1 MPLVPP
7 VTRQTLPTKSMP
19 TSALRPETHLE
30 DLILF
35 DIAEAEDTDKNTD
48 AILLPEK
55 CSMNRREF
63 IASTAAL
70 AASSAYTGL
79 GQPPEQSREF
89 PASVVKDDEIYV

>member
-1 MPLVPP
+1 
-7 VTRQTLPTKSMP
+7 
-19 TSALRPETHLE
+19 
-30 DLILF
+30 
-35 DIAEAEDTDKNTD
+35 
-48 AILLPEK
+48 
-55 CSMNRREF
+55 MNRREF